1 MRRNPILIRPMSEL
15 IPERLVGIRKY
26 LAALLLGLIGF
37 FVAAPAWAVEPIPV
51 PIDAD
56 ALDLTSMVEIHANSG
71 PRLQVSTAP
80 GADGIVRR
88 IEVASRDGENKSWAV
103 FALANTS
110 DEQIDRLLVAP
121 YFQLVGSKLFWPD
134 LGSSR
139 ITAITPSQGIAPTR
153 QKSLEADVF
162 LVTLDP
168 GSVVTFVAELTSPNL
183 PQFRLWE
190 PDTYTE
196 KVNAYTLY
204 RGIVLGISGLLAL
217 FLTILFV
224 VKGTVMFPA
233 TAALAWAV
241 LAYLCIDFGFW
252 NLVFNLQEGGDQL
265 YRSYAEVMLAASLI
279 IFLYAYLNLNR
290 WNIHYS
296 HLALTTLVLL
306 LGLIGVAVWD
316 PSIAAGIARLALG
329 IIGVLGFITIMVL
342 AFQGYDRA
350 IMLIPT
356 WCLLIAWLIGAAMTI
371 TGTLANDIVQ
381 PALGG
386 GLVLIVL
393 LIGFTVMQH
402 AFAGGA
408 IAQGLISDVERR
420 ALALTGAGDII
431 WDWDVDRD
439 RIFTGHEVE
448 DLLNLRH
455 GTLEGPA
462 RDWLEVLHPQ
472 DRDRFRATLDAV
484 IDQRRGKMVQ
494 TFRLRS
500 EDGHFRWFRLRARP
514 IIGSDGEVIRCVG
527 TLLDVTEERTAE
539 ERLLHDA
546 VHDNLTGLP
555 NRELFMDRLQAALAN
570 ARADGNSKP
579 TVMILN
585 LDRFKQV
592 NDSIGLSAGDSILL
606 TVARRLVRM
615 IGDQDTLSRIN
626 GDQYGLLVL
635 SEPEPDRIVALAD
648 SLRKAVRSPITF
660 GDREIF
666 LTCSVGISLYED
678 EKQTSEDLIT
688 NTEIALNHAK
698 RLGGDRQEV
707 FRPILRP
714 LGKNI
719 IDMETD
725 LREAIRKETL
735 GVFYQPII
743 RLEDRTIAGF
753 EVLARWNHPK
763 RGKIAPAE
771 FIPVAEQSG
780 LINELGMYMLEKG
793 AHQLAFW
800 QRENA
805 MPRPLF
811 ASVNL
816 SSRQLLKHD
825 LINDVK
831 AVLSRSSLAPG
842 TLKLELTESLVMS
855 NPEYSA
861 KVLERLRALGAGLS
875 LDDFGTGHSSLSY
888 LQRFP
893 FDTIKIDQ
901 SFVKANGKSARPVLL
916 RTIVAMGHDLGMSV
930 VAEGAESEADA
941 LELYQL
947 GCEFAQGF
955 HFGQAVSADEASK
968 LLRRQPAAEAHTA

>member
-1 MRRNPILIRPMSEL
+1 MIPDPIRSVFKN
-15 IPERLVGIRKY
+15 LVIA
-26 LAALLLGLIGF
+26 LALFATLLGSL
-37 FVAAPAWAVEPIPV
+37 PARALEPIPV
-51 PIDAD
+51 PIDVE
-56 ALDLTSMVEIHANSG
+56 ALDITNSVDLHREAG
-71 PRLQVSTAP
+71 TRLQVSTAP

-88 IEVASRDGENKSWAV
+88 IEVPSREGTNTNWAV

-110 DEQIDRLLVAP
+110 DEQIDRLIVAP
-121 YFQLVGSKLFWPD
+121 NYKLVGSDLFWPD

-139 ITAITPSQGIAPTR
+139 ILAITPSQGIAPER

-168 GSVVTFVAELTSPNL
+168 GSIVTFVAEMTTPNL
-183 PQFRLWE
+183 PEIRVWE
-190 PDTYTE
+190 PDVYEET
-196 KVNAYTLY
+196 VNAYTLY
-204 RGIVLGISGLLAL
+204 RGIILGISGLLAL

-233 TAALAWAV
+233 TAALAWSV

-252 NLVFNLQEGGDQL
+252 GMVFNLEGGGSQL
-265 YRSYAEVMLAASLI
+265 ARACAEVMLAASLI

-296 HLALTTLVLL
+296 HLALTTLILI
-306 LGLIGVAVWD
+306 LGLLGVAVWD
-316 PSIAAGIARLALG
+316 PSIAAGIARLALAVIG
-329 IIGVLGFITIMVL
+329 ILGFVTIAVL
-342 AFQGYDRA
+342 AFQRYDRA
-350 IMLIPT
+350 ILLIPT
-356 WCLLIAWLIGAAMTI
+356 WCLLMAWLVGAAMTV
-371 TGTLANDIVQ
+371 TGYLSNDIVQ

-408 IAQGLISDVERR
+408 IAQGLISDVERK

-431 WDWDVDRD
+431 WDWDIDRD
-439 RIFTGHEVE
+439 RIYTGNEVE
-448 DLLNLRH
+448 DLLNLKR

-462 RDWLEVLHPQ
+462 RDWLDILHPQ

-484 IDQRRGKMVQ
+484 IDQRRGKVTQ

-555 NRELFMDRLQAALAN
+555 NRELFVDRLRTSVIRS
-570 ARADGNSKP
+570 RAEETTKP
-579 TVMILN
+579 TLLVLN

-606 TVARRLVRM
+606 TVARRLGRL
-615 IGDQDTLSRIN
+615 IGQQDTLGRLS
-626 GDQYGLLVL
+626 GDQYGLVLL
-635 SEPEPDRIVALAD
+635 SEQEPDRIVALAD
-648 SLRKAVRSPITF
+648 SLRKAVRAPITF

-666 LTCSVGISLYED
+666 LTCSVGIAFFEGGKQAVED
-678 EKQTSEDLIT
+678 MVT
-688 NTEIALNHAK
+688 NAEIALNHAK

-714 LGKNI
+714 LDKNI
-719 IDMETD
+719 IDLEAD
-725 LREAIRKETL
+725 LREAIKKETL
-735 GVFYQPII
+735 GVYFQPII
-743 RLEDRTIAGF
+743 RLEDQSVAGF
-753 EVLARWNHPK
+753 EVLARWNHAK
-763 RGKIAPAE
+763 RGKISPSE

-780 LINELGMYMLEKG
+780 LINELGIYMLDKG
-793 AHQLAFW
+793 AQQLAFW
-800 QRENA
+800 QREFP
-805 MPRPLF
+805 MPQPLF

-816 SSRQLLKHD
+816 SSRQLLKQD

-831 AVLSRSSLAPG
+831 AVLSRTSLTPG

-861 KVLERLRALGAGLS
+861 KVLERLRGLGAGLS

-901 SFVKANGKSARPVLL
+901 SFVKPNGSSARPVLL

-930 VAEGAESEADA
+930 VAEGAESENDA

-947 GCEFAQGF
+947 GCEYAQGF
-955 HFGQAVSADEASK
+955 YFGEAVT
-968 LLRRQPAAEAHTA
+968 AAEATKILRKMPAQAETA

>member
-1 MRRNPILIRPMSEL
+1 MRHNPVLLRPMSIV
-15 IPERLVGIRKY
+15 IPDPKTSVIRNLVIALTLFATL
-26 LAALLLGLIGF
+26 LATLPARAL
-37 FVAAPAWAVEPIPV
+37 EPIPV
-51 PIDAD
+51 PIDVE
-56 ALDLTSMVEIHANSG
+56 ALDITNSVDLHREAG
-71 PRLQVSTAP
+71 TRLQVSTAP

-88 IEVASRDGENKSWAV
+88 IEVPSRDGTNTNWAV

-110 DEQIDRLLVAP
+110 DEQIDRLIVAP
-121 YFQLVGSKLFWPD
+121 NYKLVGSDLFWPD

-139 ITAITPSQGIAPTR
+139 ILAITPSQGIAPER

-168 GSVVTFVAELTSPNL
+168 GSIVTFVAEMTTPNL
-183 PQFRLWE
+183 PEIRIWE
-190 PDTYTE
+190 PDVYEET
-196 KVNAYTLY
+196 VNAYTLY
-204 RGIVLGISGLLAL
+204 RGIILGISGLLAL

-233 TAALAWAV
+233 TAALAWSV

-252 NLVFNLQEGGDQL
+252 GMVFNLEGGGSQL
-265 YRSYAEVMLAASLI
+265 ARACAEVMLAASLI

-296 HLALTTLVLL
+296 HLALTTLILI
-306 LGLIGVAVWD
+306 LGLLGVAVWD
-316 PSIAAGIARLALG
+316 PSIAAGIARLALA
-329 IIGVLGFITIMVL
+329 IIGLLGFVTIAVL
-342 AFQGYDRA
+342 AFQHYDRA
-350 IMLIPT
+350 ILLIPT
-356 WCLLIAWLIGAAMTI
+356 WCLLMAWLVGAAMTV
-371 TGTLANDIVQ
+371 TGYLSNDIVQ

-408 IAQGLISDVERR
+408 IAQGLISDVERK

-431 WDWDVDRD
+431 WDWDIDRD
-439 RIFTGHEVE
+439 RIYTGNEVE
-448 DLLNLRH
+448 DLLNLRR

-462 RDWLEVLHPQ
+462 RDWLDILHPQ

-484 IDQRRGKMVQ
+484 IDQRRGKVTQ

-555 NRELFMDRLQAALAN
+555 NRELFVDRLRTSVIRS
-570 ARADGNSKP
+570 RAEETSKP
-579 TVMILN
+579 TLLVLN

-606 TVARRLVRM
+606 TVARRLGRL
-615 IGDQDTLSRIN
+615 IGQQDTLGRLS
-626 GDQYGLLVL
+626 GDQYGLVLL
-635 SEPEPDRIVALAD
+635 SEQEPDRIVALAD
-648 SLRKAVRSPITF
+648 SLRKAVRAPITF

-666 LTCSVGISLYED
+666 LTCSVGIAFFEGGKQAVED
-678 EKQTSEDLIT
+678 MVT
-688 NTEIALNHAK
+688 NAEIALNHAK

-714 LGKNI
+714 LDKNI
-719 IDMETD
+719 VDLEAD
-725 LREAIRKETL
+725 LREAIKKETL
-735 GVFYQPII
+735 GVYFQPII
-743 RLEDRTIAGF
+743 RLEDQAVAGF
-753 EVLARWNHPK
+753 EVLARWNHAK
-763 RGKIAPAE
+763 RGKISPSE

-780 LINELGMYMLEKG
+780 LINELGIYMLDKG
-793 AHQLAFW
+793 AQQLAFW
-800 QRENA
+800 QREFP
-805 MPRPLF
+805 MQQPLF

-816 SSRQLLKHD
+816 SSRQLLKQD

-831 AVLSRSSLAPG
+831 AVLSRTSLAPG

-861 KVLERLRALGAGLS
+861 KVLERLRGLGAGLS

-893 FDTIKIDQ
+893 FGTIKIDQ
-901 SFVKANGKSARPVLL
+901 SFVKPNGSSARPVLL

-930 VAEGAESEADA
+930 VAEGAESENDA

-947 GCEFAQGF
+947 GCEYAQGF
-955 HFGQAVSADEASK
+955 YFGEAVT
-968 LLRRQPAAEAHTA
+968 AAEATKILRKMPAEAETA

>member
-1 MRRNPILIRPMSEL
+1 MSKL
-15 IPERLVGIRKY
+15 IPEPPGSVLKKLAIALSVLVTL
-26 LAALLLGLIGF
+26 LAAL
-37 FVAAPAWAVEPIPV
+37 PAQALEPIPV
-51 PIDAD
+51 PIDIE
-56 ALDLTSMVEIHANSG
+56 ALDITNSIDLHREAG
-71 PRLQVSTAP
+71 IRLQVSTAP

-88 IEVASRDGENKSWAV
+88 IEVPSRDGSNTNWAV

-110 DEQIDRLLVAP
+110 DEQIDRLIVAP
-121 YFQLVGSKLFWPD
+121 NYKLVGSDLFWPD

-139 ITAITPSQGIAPTR
+139 IAAITPSQGIAPER

-168 GSVVTFVAELTSPNL
+168 GSIVTFVAELTTPNL
-183 PQFRLWE
+183 PEIRIWE
-190 PDTYTE
+190 PDVYEET
-196 KVNAYTLY
+196 VNAYTLY
-204 RGIVLGISGLLAL
+204 RGIILGISGLLAL

-233 TAALAWAV
+233 TAALAWSV

-252 NLVFNLQEGGDQL
+252 GMVFNLEGGGSQL
-265 YRSYAEVMLAASLI
+265 ARACAEVMLAASLI
-279 IFLYAYLNLNR
+279 VFLYAYLNLNR

-296 HLALTTLVLL
+296 HLALTTLILI
-306 LGLIGVAVWD
+306 LGLLGVAVWD
-316 PSIAAGIARLALG
+316 PSIAAGIARLALAV
-329 IIGVLGFITIMVL
+329 IGLLGFVTIAVL
-342 AFQGYDRA
+342 AFQHYDRA
-350 IMLIPT
+350 ILLIPT
-356 WCLLIAWLIGAAMTI
+356 WCLLIAWLIGAGMTI
-371 TGTLANDIVQ
+371 TGYLGNDIVQ

-408 IAQGLISDVERR
+408 IAQGLISDIERK

-431 WDWDVDRD
+431 WDWDIDRD
-439 RIFTGHEVE
+439 RIFTGNEVE
-448 DLLNLRH
+448 DLLNLKR
-455 GTLEGPA
+455 GSLEGPA
-462 RDWLEVLHPQ
+462 RDWLDVLHPQ

-484 IDQRRGKMVQ
+484 IDQRRGKVTQ

-555 NRELFMDRLQAALAN
+555 NRELFVDRLRTSVV
-570 ARADGNSKP
+570 RAKAEETSKP
-579 TVMILN
+579 TILVLN

-606 TVARRLVRM
+606 TVARRLGRL
-615 IGDQDTLSRIN
+615 IGQQDTLGRLS
-626 GDQYGLLVL
+626 GDQYGLVLL
-635 SEPEPDRIVALAD
+635 SEQEPDRIVALAD
-648 SLRKAVRSPITF
+648 ALRKAVRSPITF

-666 LTCSVGISLYED
+666 LTCSVGIAFFEGGQQGVED
-678 EKQTSEDLIT
+678 MLT
-688 NTEIALNHAK
+688 NAEIALNHAK

-719 IDMETD
+719 VDIEAD

-735 GVFYQPII
+735 GVFFQPII
-743 RLEDRTIAGF
+743 RLQDQAVAGF
-753 EVLARWNHPK
+753 EVLARWNHAR
-763 RGKIAPAE
+763 RGKISPSE
-771 FIPVAEQSG
+771 FIPVAEQSS
-780 LINELGMYMLEKG
+780 LINELGMYMLDK
-793 AHQLAFW
+793 AAQQLAFW
-800 QRENA
+800 QREF
-805 MPRPLF
+805 PTPQPLF

-816 SSRQLLKHD
+816 SSRQLLKQD

-831 AVLSRSSLAPG
+831 AVLSRTSLAPG

-861 KVLERLRALGAGLS
+861 KVLERLRGLGAGLS

-901 SFVKANGKSARPVLL
+901 SFVKPNGSSARPVLL
-916 RTIVAMGHDLGMSV
+916 RTMVAMGHDLGMSV
-930 VAEGAESEADA
+930 VAEGAESENDA

-947 GCEFAQGF
+947 GCEYAQGF
-955 HFGQAVSADEASK
+955 FFGEAMSSTEATRILRKMPMQAE
-968 LLRRQPAAEAHTA
+968 TA

>member
-1 MRRNPILIRPMSEL
+1 MLRNPVLIRLMSNL
-15 IPERLVGIRKY
+15 MPENLVRIRY
-26 LAALLLGLIGF
+26 LFAALLAGLLSLMISG
-37 FVAAPAWAVEPIPV
+37 AAYAVEPVPV
-51 PIDAD
+51 PIDAE
-56 ALDLTSMVEIHANSG
+56 ALDLTNVVEIHANAG

-88 IEVASRDGENKSWAV
+88 IEVISRDGANRSWAV

-121 YFQLVGSKLFWPD
+121 YYRLVGSKIFWPD

-139 ITAITPSQGIAPTR
+139 IAAITPSQGIAPIR

-168 GSVVTFVAELTSPNL
+168 GSVVTFVAELTSPAL
-183 PQFRLWE
+183 PQFRLWD

-196 KVNAYTLY
+196 AVNAYTLY
-204 RGIVLGISGLLAL
+204 RGIVLGISGLLAV

-252 NLVFNLQEGGDQL
+252 NLLFGLEPGEDQL
-265 YRSYAEVMLAASLI
+265 YRAYAEVMLAASLI

-296 HLALTTLVLL
+296 HLALTTLTLL
-306 LGLIGVAVWD
+306 LGLLGVAVWD
-316 PSIAAGIARLALG
+316 PSIAAGIARLSLG
-329 IIGVLGFITIMVL
+329 IIGVLGLITIMVL
-342 AFQGYDRA
+342 AVQGYDRA

-356 WCLLIAWLIGAAMTI
+356 WFLLIAWLVGAGMTI
-371 TGTLANDIVQ
+371 LGSLSNDIVQ
-381 PALGG
+381 PALSG
-386 GLVLIVL
+386 GLILIVL

-439 RIFTGHEVE
+439 RIFTAHEVE

-472 DRDRFRATLDAV
+472 DQDRFRATLDAV
-484 IDQRRGKMVQ
+484 IDQRRGKIVQ

-514 IIGSDGEVIRCVG
+514 IVGSDGEVIRCVG

-555 NRELFMDRLQAALAN
+555 SRELFMDRLQASLSL
-570 ARADGNSKP
+570 ARAGGGHKP
-579 TVMILN
+579 TVLVLN

-606 TVARRLVRM
+606 TVARRLSRQ
-615 IGDQDTLSRIN
+615 IGPQDALSRLSGDQFGLIILSEIEPERIN
-626 GDQYGLLVL
+626 
-635 SEPEPDRIVALAD
+635 ALAEA
-648 SLRKAVRSPITF
+648 LRKAVRSPMVF

-666 LTCSVGISLYED
+666 LTCSIGISLLD
-678 EKQTSEDLIT
+678 DDKTTAGDLLT
-688 NTEIALNHAK
+688 NAEIALNHAK
-698 RLGGDRQEV
+698 RLGGDRQEAY
-707 FRPILRP
+707 RPILRP

-719 IDMETD
+719 VDMEND
-725 LREAIRKETL
+725 LRDAIRRETL
-735 GVFYQPII
+735 GVFFQPII
-743 RLEDRTIAGF
+743 RLEDRSIAGF

-763 RGKIAPAE
+763 RGNISPVE
-771 FIPVAEQSG
+771 FIPLAEQSG

-800 QRENA
+800 QREVA
-805 MPRPLF
+805 MQRPLF

-831 AVLSRSSLAPG
+831 AVLSRSPLAPG
-842 TLKLELTESLVMS
+842 TLKLELTESLVMA

-901 SFVKANGKSARPVLL
+901 SFVKPNGQSARPVLL
-916 RTIVAMGHDLGMSV
+916 RSIVAMGHDLGMSV
-930 VAEGAESEADA
+930 VAEGAETETDA

-947 GCEFAQGF
+947 GCEYAQGF
-955 HFGQAVSADEASK
+955 HFGQAMSGDEATK
-968 LLRRQPAAEAHTA
+968 LLRRQQATHSETA

>member
-1 MRRNPILIRPMSEL
+1 MRHNPVLLRPMSIV
-15 IPERLVGIRKY
+15 IPDPKTSVIRNLVIALTLFATL
-26 LAALLLGLIGF
+26 LATLPARAL
-37 FVAAPAWAVEPIPV
+37 EPIPV
-51 PIDAD
+51 PIDVE
-56 ALDLTSMVEIHANSG
+56 ALDITNSVDLHREAG
-71 PRLQVSTAP
+71 TRLQVSTAP

-88 IEVASRDGENKSWAV
+88 IEVPSRDGTNTNWAV

-110 DEQIDRLLVAP
+110 DEQIDRLIVAP
-121 YFQLVGSKLFWPD
+121 NYKLVGSDLFWPD

-139 ITAITPSQGIAPTR
+139 ILAITPSQGIAPER

-168 GSVVTFVAELTSPNL
+168 GSIVTFVAEMTTPNL
-183 PQFRLWE
+183 PEIRIWE
-190 PDTYTE
+190 PDVYEET
-196 KVNAYTLY
+196 VNAYTLY
-204 RGIVLGISGLLAL
+204 RGIILGISGLLAL

-233 TAALAWAV
+233 TAALAWSV

-252 NLVFNLQEGGDQL
+252 GMVFNLEGGGSQL
-265 YRSYAEVMLAASLI
+265 ARACAEVMLAASLI

-296 HLALTTLVLL
+296 HLALTTLILI
-306 LGLIGVAVWD
+306 LGLLGVAVWD
-316 PSIAAGIARLALG
+316 PSIAAGIARLALA
-329 IIGVLGFITIMVL
+329 IIGLLGFVTIAVL
-342 AFQGYDRA
+342 AFQHYDRA
-350 IMLIPT
+350 ILLIPT
-356 WCLLIAWLIGAAMTI
+356 WCLLMAWLVGAAMTV
-371 TGTLANDIVQ
+371 TGYLSNDIVQ

-408 IAQGLISDVERR
+408 IAQGLISDVERK

-431 WDWDVDRD
+431 WDWDIDRD
-439 RIFTGHEVE
+439 RIYTGNEVE
-448 DLLNLRH
+448 DLLNLKR

-462 RDWLEVLHPQ
+462 RDWLDILHPQ

-484 IDQRRGKMVQ
+484 IDQRRGKVTQ

-555 NRELFMDRLQAALAN
+555 NRELFVDRLRTSVIRS
-570 ARADGNSKP
+570 RAEETSKP
-579 TVMILN
+579 TLLVLN

-606 TVARRLVRM
+606 TVARRLGRL
-615 IGDQDTLSRIN
+615 IGQQDTLGRLS
-626 GDQYGLLVL
+626 GDQYGLVLL
-635 SEPEPDRIVALAD
+635 SEQEPDRIVALAD
-648 SLRKAVRSPITF
+648 SLRKAVRAPITF

-666 LTCSVGISLYED
+666 LTCSVGIAFFEGGKQAVED
-678 EKQTSEDLIT
+678 MVT
-688 NTEIALNHAK
+688 NAEIALNHAK

-714 LGKNI
+714 LDKNI
-719 IDMETD
+719 VDLEAD
-725 LREAIRKETL
+725 LREAIKKETL
-735 GVFYQPII
+735 GVYFQPII
-743 RLEDRTIAGF
+743 RLEDQAVAGF
-753 EVLARWNHPK
+753 EVLARWNHAK
-763 RGKIAPAE
+763 RGKISPSE

-780 LINELGMYMLEKG
+780 LINELGIYMLDKG
-793 AHQLAFW
+793 AQQLAFW
-800 QRENA
+800 QREFP
-805 MPRPLF
+805 MQQPLF

-816 SSRQLLKHD
+816 SSRQLLKQD

-831 AVLSRSSLAPG
+831 AVLSRTSLAPG

-861 KVLERLRALGAGLS
+861 KVLERLRGLGAGLS

-901 SFVKANGKSARPVLL
+901 SFVKPNGSSARPVLL

-930 VAEGAESEADA
+930 VAEGAESENDA

-947 GCEFAQGF
+947 GCEYAQGF
-955 HFGQAVSADEASK
+955 YFGEAVT
-968 LLRRQPAAEAHTA
+968 AAEATKILRKMPAEAETA

>member
-1 MRRNPILIRPMSEL
+1 MSIVIPDPKTSVIRN
-15 IPERLVGIRKY
+15 LVIALTLFATL
-26 LAALLLGLIGF
+26 LATLPARAL
-37 FVAAPAWAVEPIPV
+37 EPIPV
-51 PIDAD
+51 PIDVE
-56 ALDLTSMVEIHANSG
+56 ALDITNSVDLHREAG
-71 PRLQVSTAP
+71 TRLQVSTAP

-88 IEVASRDGENKSWAV
+88 IEVPSRDGTNTNWAV

-110 DEQIDRLLVAP
+110 DEQIDRLIVAP
-121 YFQLVGSKLFWPD
+121 NYKLVGSDLFWPD

-139 ITAITPSQGIAPTR
+139 ILAITPSQGIAPER

-168 GSVVTFVAELTSPNL
+168 GSIVTFVAEMTTPNL
-183 PQFRLWE
+183 PEIRIWE
-190 PDTYTE
+190 PDVYEET
-196 KVNAYTLY
+196 VNAYTLY
-204 RGIVLGISGLLAL
+204 RGIILGISGLLAL

-233 TAALAWAV
+233 TAALAWSV

-252 NLVFNLQEGGDQL
+252 GMVFNLEGGGSQL
-265 YRSYAEVMLAASLI
+265 ARACAEVMLAASLI

-296 HLALTTLVLL
+296 HLALTTLILI
-306 LGLIGVAVWD
+306 LGLLGVAVWD
-316 PSIAAGIARLALG
+316 PSIAAGIARLALA
-329 IIGVLGFITIMVL
+329 IIGLLGFVTIAVL
-342 AFQGYDRA
+342 AFQHYDRA
-350 IMLIPT
+350 ILLIPT
-356 WCLLIAWLIGAAMTI
+356 WCLLMAWLVGAAMTI
-371 TGTLANDIVQ
+371 TGYLSNDIVQ

-408 IAQGLISDVERR
+408 IAQGLISDVERK

-431 WDWDVDRD
+431 WDWDIDRD
-439 RIFTGHEVE
+439 RIYTGNEVE
-448 DLLNLRH
+448 DLLNLRR

-462 RDWLEVLHPQ
+462 RDWLDILHPQ

-484 IDQRRGKMVQ
+484 IDQRRGKVTQ

-555 NRELFMDRLQAALAN
+555 NRELFVDRLRTSVIRS
-570 ARADGNSKP
+570 RAEETSKP
-579 TVMILN
+579 TLLVLN

-606 TVARRLVRM
+606 TVARRLGRL
-615 IGDQDTLSRIN
+615 IGQQDTLGRLS
-626 GDQYGLLVL
+626 GDQYGLVLL
-635 SEPEPDRIVALAD
+635 SEQEPDRIVALAD
-648 SLRKAVRSPITF
+648 SLRKAVRAPITF

-666 LTCSVGISLYED
+666 LTCSVGIAFFEGGKQAVED
-678 EKQTSEDLIT
+678 MVT
-688 NTEIALNHAK
+688 NAEIALNHAK

-714 LGKNI
+714 LDKNI
-719 IDMETD
+719 VDLEAD
-725 LREAIRKETL
+725 LREAIKKETL
-735 GVFYQPII
+735 GVYFQPII
-743 RLEDRTIAGF
+743 RLEDQAVAGF
-753 EVLARWNHPK
+753 EVLARWNHAK
-763 RGKIAPAE
+763 RGKISPSE

-780 LINELGMYMLEKG
+780 LINELGIYMLDKG
-793 AHQLAFW
+793 AQQLAFW
-800 QRENA
+800 QREFP
-805 MPRPLF
+805 MQQPLF

-816 SSRQLLKHD
+816 SSRQLLKQD

-831 AVLSRSSLAPG
+831 AVLSRTSLAPG

-861 KVLERLRALGAGLS
+861 KVLERLRGLGAGLS

-901 SFVKANGKSARPVLL
+901 SFVKPNGSSARPVLL

-930 VAEGAESEADA
+930 VAEGAESENDA

-947 GCEFAQGF
+947 GCEYAQGF
-955 HFGQAVSADEASK
+955 YFGEAVT
-968 LLRRQPAAEAHTA
+968 AAEATKILRKMPAEAETA

>member
-1 MRRNPILIRPMSEL
+1 MRHNPVLVRPMSIV
-15 IPERLVGIRKY
+15 IPDPKTSVIRNLVIALTLFATL
-26 LAALLLGLIGF
+26 LATLPARAL
-37 FVAAPAWAVEPIPV
+37 EPIPV
-51 PIDAD
+51 PIDIE
-56 ALDLTSMVEIHANSG
+56 ALDITNSVDLHREAG
-71 PRLQVSTAP
+71 TRLQVSTAP

-88 IEVASRDGENKSWAV
+88 IEVPSRDGTNTNWAV

-110 DEQIDRLLVAP
+110 DEQIDRLIVAP
-121 YFQLVGSKLFWPD
+121 NYKLVGSDLFWPD

-139 ITAITPSQGIAPTR
+139 ILAITPSQGIAPER

-168 GSVVTFVAELTSPNL
+168 GSIVTFVAEMTTPNL
-183 PQFRLWE
+183 PEIRIWE
-190 PDTYTE
+190 PDVYEET
-196 KVNAYTLY
+196 VNAYTLY
-204 RGIVLGISGLLAL
+204 RGIILGISGLLAL

-233 TAALAWAV
+233 TAALAWSV

-252 NLVFNLQEGGDQL
+252 GMVFNLEGGGSQL
-265 YRSYAEVMLAASLI
+265 ARACAEVMLAASLI

-296 HLALTTLVLL
+296 HLALTTLILI
-306 LGLIGVAVWD
+306 LGLLGVAVWD
-316 PSIAAGIARLALG
+316 PSIAAGIARLALA
-329 IIGVLGFITIMVL
+329 IIGLLGFVTIAVL
-342 AFQGYDRA
+342 AFQHYDRA
-350 IMLIPT
+350 ILLIPT
-356 WCLLIAWLIGAAMTI
+356 WCLLMAWLVGAAMTV
-371 TGTLANDIVQ
+371 TGYLSNDIVQ

-408 IAQGLISDVERR
+408 IAQGLISDVERK

-431 WDWDVDRD
+431 WDWDIDRD
-439 RIFTGHEVE
+439 RIYTGNEVE
-448 DLLNLRH
+448 DLLNLKR

-462 RDWLEVLHPQ
+462 RDWLDILHPQ

-484 IDQRRGKMVQ
+484 IDQRRGKVTQ

-555 NRELFMDRLQAALAN
+555 NRELFVDRLRTSVIRS
-570 ARADGNSKP
+570 RAEETSKP
-579 TVMILN
+579 TLLVLN

-606 TVARRLVRM
+606 TVARRLGRL
-615 IGDQDTLSRIN
+615 IGQQDTLGRLS
-626 GDQYGLLVL
+626 GDQYGLVLL
-635 SEPEPDRIVALAD
+635 SEQEPDRIVALAD
-648 SLRKAVRSPITF
+648 SLRKAVRAPITF

-666 LTCSVGISLYED
+666 LTCSVGIAFFEGGKQAVED
-678 EKQTSEDLIT
+678 MVT
-688 NTEIALNHAK
+688 NAEIALNHAK

-714 LGKNI
+714 LDKNI
-719 IDMETD
+719 VDLEAD
-725 LREAIRKETL
+725 LREAIKKETL
-735 GVFYQPII
+735 GVYFQPII
-743 RLEDRTIAGF
+743 RLEDQAVAGF
-753 EVLARWNHPK
+753 EVLARWNHAK
-763 RGKIAPAE
+763 RGKISPSE

-780 LINELGMYMLEKG
+780 LINELGIYMLDKG
-793 AHQLAFW
+793 AQQLAFW
-800 QRENA
+800 QREFP
-805 MPRPLF
+805 MQQPLF

-816 SSRQLLKHD
+816 SSRQLLKQD

-831 AVLSRSSLAPG
+831 AVLSRTSLAPG

-861 KVLERLRALGAGLS
+861 KVLERLRGLGAGLS

-901 SFVKANGKSARPVLL
+901 SFVKPNGSSARPVLL

-930 VAEGAESEADA
+930 VAEGAESENDA

-947 GCEFAQGF
+947 GCEYAQGF
-955 HFGQAVSADEASK
+955 YFGEAVT
-968 LLRRQPAAEAHTA
+968 AAEATKILRKMPAEAETA

>member
-1 MRRNPILIRPMSEL
+1 MSEW
-15 IPERLVGIRKY
+15 IPERLVGIRKF

-37 FVAAPAWAVEPIPV
+37 FVTAPAWAVEPIPV

-56 ALDLTSMVEIHANSG
+56 ALDLTNMVEIHTNSG

-316 PSIAAGIARLALG
+316 PSVAAGVARLSLG

-439 RIFTGHEVE
+439 RIFTAHEVE

-484 IDQRRGKMVQ
+484 IDQRRGKIVQ

-579 TVMILN
+579 AVMILN

-615 IGDQDTLSRIN
+615 IGEQDTLSRIS

-648 SLRKAVRSPITF
+648 GLRKAVRSPITF

-901 SFVKANGKSARPVLL
+901 SFVKSNGKSARPVLL

-947 GCEFAQGF
+947 GCEYAQGF

>member
-1 MRRNPILIRPMSEL
+1 MRHNPVLLRPMSIV
-15 IPERLVGIRKY
+15 IPDPKTSVIRNLVIALTLFATL
-26 LAALLLGLIGF
+26 LATPPARAL
-37 FVAAPAWAVEPIPV
+37 EPIPV
-51 PIDAD
+51 PIDVE
-56 ALDLTSMVEIHANSG
+56 ALDITNSVDLHREAG
-71 PRLQVSTAP
+71 TRLQVSTAP

-88 IEVASRDGENKSWAV
+88 IEVPSRDGTNTNWAV

-110 DEQIDRLLVAP
+110 DEQIDRLIVAP
-121 YFQLVGSKLFWPD
+121 NYKLVGSDLFWPD

-139 ITAITPSQGIAPTR
+139 ILAITPSQGIAPER

-168 GSVVTFVAELTSPNL
+168 GSIVTFVAEMTTPNL
-183 PQFRLWE
+183 PEIRIWE
-190 PDTYTE
+190 PDVYEET
-196 KVNAYTLY
+196 VNAYTLY
-204 RGIVLGISGLLAL
+204 RGIILGISGLLAL

-233 TAALAWAV
+233 TAALAWSV

-252 NLVFNLQEGGDQL
+252 GMVFNLEGGGSQL
-265 YRSYAEVMLAASLI
+265 ARACAEVMLAASLI

-296 HLALTTLVLL
+296 HLALTTLILI
-306 LGLIGVAVWD
+306 LGLLGVAVWD
-316 PSIAAGIARLALG
+316 PSIAAGIARLALA
-329 IIGVLGFITIMVL
+329 IIGLLGFVTIAVL
-342 AFQGYDRA
+342 AFQHYDRA
-350 IMLIPT
+350 ILLIPT
-356 WCLLIAWLIGAAMTI
+356 WCLLMAWLVGAAMTV
-371 TGTLANDIVQ
+371 TGYLSNDIVQ

-408 IAQGLISDVERR
+408 IAQGLISDVERK

-431 WDWDVDRD
+431 WDWDIDRD
-439 RIFTGHEVE
+439 RIYTGNEVE
-448 DLLNLRH
+448 DLLNLKR

-462 RDWLEVLHPQ
+462 RDWLDILHPQ

-484 IDQRRGKMVQ
+484 IDQRRGKVTQ

-555 NRELFMDRLQAALAN
+555 NRELFVDRLRTSVIRS
-570 ARADGNSKP
+570 RAEETSKP
-579 TVMILN
+579 TLLVLN

-606 TVARRLVRM
+606 TVARRLGRL
-615 IGDQDTLSRIN
+615 IGQQDTLGRLS
-626 GDQYGLLVL
+626 GDQYGLVLL
-635 SEPEPDRIVALAD
+635 SEQEPDRIVALAD
-648 SLRKAVRSPITF
+648 SLRKAVRAPITF

-666 LTCSVGISLYED
+666 LTCSVGIAFFEGGKQAVED
-678 EKQTSEDLIT
+678 MVT
-688 NTEIALNHAK
+688 NAEIALNHAK

-714 LGKNI
+714 LDKNI
-719 IDMETD
+719 VDLEAD
-725 LREAIRKETL
+725 LREAIKKETL
-735 GVFYQPII
+735 GVYFQPII
-743 RLEDRTIAGF
+743 RLEDQAVAGF
-753 EVLARWNHPK
+753 EVLARWNHAK
-763 RGKIAPAE
+763 RGKISPSE

-780 LINELGMYMLEKG
+780 LINELGIYMLDKG
-793 AHQLAFW
+793 AQQLAFW
-800 QRENA
+800 QREFP
-805 MPRPLF
+805 MQQPLF

-816 SSRQLLKHD
+816 SSRQLLKQD

-831 AVLSRSSLAPG
+831 AVLSRTSLAPG

-861 KVLERLRALGAGLS
+861 KVLERLRGLGAGLS

-901 SFVKANGKSARPVLL
+901 SFVKPNGSSARPVLL

-930 VAEGAESEADA
+930 VAEGAESENDA

-947 GCEFAQGF
+947 GCEYAQGF
-955 HFGQAVSADEASK
+955 YFGEAVT
-968 LLRRQPAAEAHTA
+968 AAEATKILRKMPAEAETA

>member
-1 MRRNPILIRPMSEL
+1 MIPDPIRSVLRN
-15 IPERLVGIRKY
+15 LVIV
-26 LAALLLGLIGF
+26 LALFATLLGSL
-37 FVAAPAWAVEPIPV
+37 PAQALEPIPV
-51 PIDAD
+51 PIDVE
-56 ALDLTSMVEIHANSG
+56 ALDITNSVDLHREAG
-71 PRLQVSTAP
+71 TRLQVSTAP

-88 IEVASRDGENKSWAV
+88 IEVPSREGTNTNWAV

-110 DEQIDRLLVAP
+110 DEQIDRLIVAP
-121 YFQLVGSKLFWPD
+121 NYKLVGSDLFWPD

-139 ITAITPSQGIAPTR
+139 ILAITPSQGIAPER

-168 GSVVTFVAELTSPNL
+168 GSIVTFVAEMTTPNL
-183 PQFRLWE
+183 PEIRIWE
-190 PDTYTE
+190 PDVYEET
-196 KVNAYTLY
+196 VNAYTLY
-204 RGIVLGISGLLAL
+204 RGIILGISGLLAL

-233 TAALAWAV
+233 TAALAWSV

-252 NLVFNLQEGGDQL
+252 GMVFSLEGGGSQL
-265 YRSYAEVMLAASLI
+265 ARACAEVMLAASLI

-296 HLALTTLVLL
+296 HLALTTLILI
-306 LGLIGVAVWD
+306 LGLLGVAVWD

-329 IIGVLGFITIMVL
+329 LIGILGFVTVAVL
-342 AFQGYDRA
+342 AFQHYDRA
-350 IMLIPT
+350 ILLIPT
-356 WCLLIAWLIGAAMTI
+356 WCLLMAWLIGAAMTV
-371 TGTLANDIVQ
+371 TGYLSNDIVQ

-408 IAQGLISDVERR
+408 IAQGLISDVERK

-431 WDWDVDRD
+431 WDWDIDRD
-439 RIFTGHEVE
+439 RIYTGNEVE
-448 DLLNLRH
+448 DLLNLKR

-462 RDWLEVLHPQ
+462 RDWLDILHPQ

-484 IDQRRGKMVQ
+484 IDQRRGKVTQ

-555 NRELFMDRLQAALAN
+555 NRELFVDRLRTTVIRS
-570 ARADGNSKP
+570 RAEETTKP
-579 TVMILN
+579 TLLVLN

-606 TVARRLVRM
+606 TVARRLGRL
-615 IGDQDTLSRIN
+615 IGQQDTLGRLS
-626 GDQYGLLVL
+626 GDQYGLVLL
-635 SEPEPDRIVALAD
+635 SEQEPDRIVALAD
-648 SLRKAVRSPITF
+648 SLRKAVRAPITF

-666 LTCSVGISLYED
+666 LTCSVGIAFFEGGKQAVED
-678 EKQTSEDLIT
+678 MVT
-688 NTEIALNHAK
+688 NAEIALNHAK

-714 LGKNI
+714 LDKNI
-719 IDMETD
+719 VDLEAD
-725 LREAIRKETL
+725 LREAIKKETL
-735 GVFYQPII
+735 GVYFQPII
-743 RLEDRTIAGF
+743 RLEDQSVAGF
-753 EVLARWNHPK
+753 EVLARWNHAK
-763 RGKIAPAE
+763 RGKISPSE

-780 LINELGMYMLEKG
+780 LINELGIYMLDKG
-793 AHQLAFW
+793 AQQLAFW
-800 QRENA
+800 QREF
-805 MPRPLF
+805 PLPQPLF

-816 SSRQLLKHD
+816 SSRQLLKQD

-831 AVLSRSSLAPG
+831 AVLSRTSLTPG

-861 KVLERLRALGAGLS
+861 KVLERLRGLGAGLS

-901 SFVKANGKSARPVLL
+901 SFVKPNGSSARPVLL

-930 VAEGAESEADA
+930 VAEGAESENDA

-947 GCEFAQGF
+947 GCEYAQGF
-955 HFGQAVSADEASK
+955 YFGEAVT
-968 LLRRQPAAEAHTA
+968 AAEATKILRKMPAQAETA

>member
-1 MRRNPILIRPMSEL
+1 MRHNPVLLRPMSIV
-15 IPERLVGIRKY
+15 IPDPKTSVIRNLVIALTLFATL
-26 LAALLLGLIGF
+26 LATLPARAL
-37 FVAAPAWAVEPIPV
+37 EPIPV
-51 PIDAD
+51 PIDVE
-56 ALDLTSMVEIHANSG
+56 ALDITNSVDLHREAG
-71 PRLQVSTAP
+71 TRLQVSTAP

-88 IEVASRDGENKSWAV
+88 IEVPSRDGTNTNWAV

-110 DEQIDRLLVAP
+110 DEQIDRLIVAP
-121 YFQLVGSKLFWPD
+121 NYKLVGSDLFWPD

-139 ITAITPSQGIAPTR
+139 ILAITPSQGIAPER

-168 GSVVTFVAELTSPNL
+168 GSIVTFVAEMTTPNL
-183 PQFRLWE
+183 PEIRIWE
-190 PDTYTE
+190 PDVYEET
-196 KVNAYTLY
+196 VNAYTLY
-204 RGIVLGISGLLAL
+204 RGIILGISGLLAL

-233 TAALAWAV
+233 TAALAWSV

-252 NLVFNLQEGGDQL
+252 GMVFNLEGGGSQL
-265 YRSYAEVMLAASLI
+265 ARACAEVMLAASLI

-296 HLALTTLVLL
+296 HLALTTLILI
-306 LGLIGVAVWD
+306 LGLLGVAVWD
-316 PSIAAGIARLALG
+316 PSIAAGIARLALA
-329 IIGVLGFITIMVL
+329 IIGLLGFVTIAVL
-342 AFQGYDRA
+342 AFQHYDRA
-350 IMLIPT
+350 ILLIPT
-356 WCLLIAWLIGAAMTI
+356 WCLLMAWLVGAAMTV
-371 TGTLANDIVQ
+371 TGYLSNDIVQ

-408 IAQGLISDVERR
+408 IAQGLISDVERK

-431 WDWDVDRD
+431 WDWDIDRD
-439 RIFTGHEVE
+439 RIYTGNEVE
-448 DLLNLRH
+448 DLLNLKR

-462 RDWLEVLHPQ
+462 RDWLDILHPQ
-472 DRDRFRATLDAV
+472 DRDRFRAKLDAV
-484 IDQRRGKMVQ
+484 IDQRRGKVTQ

-555 NRELFMDRLQAALAN
+555 NRELFVDRLRTSVIRS
-570 ARADGNSKP
+570 RAEETSKP
-579 TVMILN
+579 TLLVLN

-606 TVARRLVRM
+606 TVARRLGRL
-615 IGDQDTLSRIN
+615 IGQQDTLGRLS
-626 GDQYGLLVL
+626 GDQYGLVLL
-635 SEPEPDRIVALAD
+635 SEQEPDRIVALAD
-648 SLRKAVRSPITF
+648 SLRKAVRAPITF

-666 LTCSVGISLYED
+666 LTCSVGIAFFEGGKQAVED
-678 EKQTSEDLIT
+678 MVT
-688 NTEIALNHAK
+688 NAEIALNHAK

-714 LGKNI
+714 LDKNI
-719 IDMETD
+719 VDLEAD
-725 LREAIRKETL
+725 LREAIKKETL
-735 GVFYQPII
+735 GVYFQPII
-743 RLEDRTIAGF
+743 RLEDQAVAGF
-753 EVLARWNHPK
+753 EVLARWNHAK
-763 RGKIAPAE
+763 RGKISPSE

-780 LINELGMYMLEKG
+780 LINELGIYMLDKG
-793 AHQLAFW
+793 AQQLAFW
-800 QRENA
+800 QREFP
-805 MPRPLF
+805 MQQPLF

-816 SSRQLLKHD
+816 SSRQLLKQD

-831 AVLSRSSLAPG
+831 AVLSRTSLAPG

-861 KVLERLRALGAGLS
+861 KVLERLRGLGAGLS

-901 SFVKANGKSARPVLL
+901 SFVKPNGSSARPVLL

-930 VAEGAESEADA
+930 VAEGAESENDA

-947 GCEFAQGF
+947 GCEYAQGF
-955 HFGQAVSADEASK
+955 YFGEAVT
-968 LLRRQPAAEAHTA
+968 AAEATKILRKMPAEAETA

>member
-1 MRRNPILIRPMSEL
+1 MPFEQIVVRVMLRAFDRF
-15 IPERLVGIRKY
+15 Y
-26 LAALLLGLIGF
+26 LCCRICAAALVL
-37 FVAAPAWAVEPIPV
+37 WAVVAFAGVRPAEAVEVIPV
-51 PIDAD
+51 PIDIE
-56 ALDLTSMVEIHANSG
+56 ALDITQSIDLHVDSG
-71 PRLQVSTAP
+71 SRLQVSTAP

-88 IEVASRDGENKSWAV
+88 IEVPARDENNGDWAV
-103 FALANTS
+103 FALANSS
-110 DEQIDRLLVAP
+110 DEQIDRFIVAP
-121 YFQLVGSKLFWPD
+121 NHILVGSGLIWPD
-134 LGSSR
+134 LGQSR
-139 ITAITPSQGIAPTR
+139 IATITPSQGIAPQR

-168 GSVVTFVAELTSPNL
+168 GSVVTFVAELSTPDL
-183 PQFRLWE
+183 PQLRIWE
-190 PDTYTE
+190 PDVYEET
-196 KVNAYTLY
+196 VNAYSLY

-233 TAALAWAV
+233 TAALAWSV
-241 LAYLCIDFGFW
+241 LTYLCVDFGFW
-252 NLVFNLQEGGDQL
+252 NLLFDIEGGGSQL
-265 YRSYAEVMLAASLI
+265 ARSCAEVMLAASLI

-296 HLALTTLVLL
+296 HLALTTLILI
-306 LGLIGVAVWD
+306 LGLLGVAVWD
-316 PSIAAGIARLALG
+316 PSIAAGIARISLV
-329 IIGVLGFITIMVL
+329 IIGVLGFATIGIL
-342 AFQGYDRA
+342 AVQQYDRA
-350 IMLIPT
+350 ILLIPT
-356 WCLLIAWLIGAAMTI
+356 WCLLIAWLVGAAMTV
-371 TGTLANDIVQ
+371 TGVISNDIVQ

-431 WDWDVDRD
+431 WDWDIDRD
-439 RIFTGHEVE
+439 RTFTGKELE
-448 DLLNLRH
+448 EILNLKK
-455 GTLEGPA
+455 GTLQGAA

-484 IDQRRGKMVQ
+484 IEMRRGRIMQ

-514 IIGSDGEVIRCVG
+514 IVGTDGEVIRCVG
-527 TLLDVTEERTAE
+527 TLLDVTDERTAE

-555 NRELFMDRLQAALAN
+555 NRELFVDRLQSAVV
-570 ARADGNSKP
+570 RSRVEKTPKP
-579 TVMILN
+579 TVLILN

-592 NDSIGLSAGDSILL
+592 NDGLGLSAGDSILL
-606 TVARRLVRM
+606 TVARRLGRR
-615 IGDQDTLSRIN
+615 IGQQDTLARLS
-626 GDQYGLLVL
+626 GDQYGLVLL
-635 SEPEPDRIVALAD
+635 SENEPDQVVNVAD
-648 SLRKAVRSPITF
+648 GLRKAIRAPINF

-666 LTCSVGISLYED
+666 LTCSVGIAFFEGERDDVED
-678 EKQTSEDLIT
+678 TLT
-688 NTEIALNHAK
+688 NAEIALNHAK

-707 FRPILRP
+707 YRPILRP

-719 IDMETD
+719 VDMEQD
-725 LREAIRKETL
+725 LRDAIKRETL
-735 GVFYQPII
+735 DVFFQPII
-743 RLEDRTIAGF
+743 RLEDQSIAGF
-753 EVLARWNHPK
+753 EVLSRWNHPK
-763 RGKIAPAE
+763 QGAIPPSE
-771 FIPVAEQSG
+771 FIPIAEQSG
-780 LINELGMYMLEKG
+780 LINDLGMYVLTTGAKQLGRWQNEIKTEK
-793 AHQLAFW
+793 
-800 QRENA
+800 
-805 MPRPLF
+805 PLF
-811 ASVNL
+811 ISVNI
-816 SSRQLLKHD
+816 SSRQLLRQD

-831 AVLSRSSLAPG
+831 AVLLRTSLQPG

-861 KVLERLRALGAGLS
+861 KVLERLRDLGAGLS

-901 SFVKANGKSARPVLL
+901 SFVKPNSSAARSVLL
-916 RTIVAMGHDLGMSV
+916 RTIVAMGRDLGMSV

-941 LELYQL
+941 MELFHL

-955 HFGQAVSADEASK
+955 YFGE
-968 LLRRQPAAEAHTA
+968 PMAAEPATKVLTETLTAPEPA

>member
-1 MRRNPILIRPMSEL
+1 MRHNPVLLRPMSIV
-15 IPERLVGIRKY
+15 IPDPKTSVIRNLVIALTLFATL
-26 LAALLLGLIGF
+26 LATLPARAL
-37 FVAAPAWAVEPIPV
+37 EPIPV
-51 PIDAD
+51 PIDVE
-56 ALDLTSMVEIHANSG
+56 ALDITNSVDLHREAG
-71 PRLQVSTAP
+71 TRLQVSTAP

-88 IEVASRDGENKSWAV
+88 IEVPSRDGTNTNWAV

-110 DEQIDRLLVAP
+110 DEQIDRLIVAP
-121 YFQLVGSKLFWPD
+121 NYKLVGSDLFWPD

-139 ITAITPSQGIAPTR
+139 ILAITPSQGIAPER

-168 GSVVTFVAELTSPNL
+168 GSIVTFVAEMTTPNL
-183 PQFRLWE
+183 PEIRIWE
-190 PDTYTE
+190 PDVYEET
-196 KVNAYTLY
+196 VNAYTLY
-204 RGIVLGISGLLAL
+204 RGIILGISGLLAL

-233 TAALAWAV
+233 TAALAWSV

-252 NLVFNLQEGGDQL
+252 GMVFNLEGGGSQL
-265 YRSYAEVMLAASLI
+265 ARACAEVMLAASLI

-296 HLALTTLVLL
+296 HLALTTLILI
-306 LGLIGVAVWD
+306 LGLLGVAVWD
-316 PSIAAGIARLALG
+316 PSIAAGIARLALA
-329 IIGVLGFITIMVL
+329 IIGLLGFVTIAVL
-342 AFQGYDRA
+342 ASQHYDRA
-350 IMLIPT
+350 ILLIPT
-356 WCLLIAWLIGAAMTI
+356 WCLLMAWLVGAAMTV
-371 TGTLANDIVQ
+371 TGYLSNDIVQ

-408 IAQGLISDVERR
+408 IAQGLISDVERK

-431 WDWDVDRD
+431 WDWDIDRD
-439 RIFTGHEVE
+439 RIYTGNEVE
-448 DLLNLRH
+448 DLLNLKR

-462 RDWLEVLHPQ
+462 RDWLDILHPQ

-484 IDQRRGKMVQ
+484 IDQRRGKVTQ

-555 NRELFMDRLQAALAN
+555 NRELFVDRLRTSVIRS
-570 ARADGNSKP
+570 RAEETSKP
-579 TVMILN
+579 TLLVLN

-606 TVARRLVRM
+606 TVARRLGRL
-615 IGDQDTLSRIN
+615 IGQQDTLGRLS
-626 GDQYGLLVL
+626 GDQYGLVLL
-635 SEPEPDRIVALAD
+635 SEQEPDRIVALAD
-648 SLRKAVRSPITF
+648 SLRKAVRAPITF

-666 LTCSVGISLYED
+666 LTCSVGIAFFEGGKQAVED
-678 EKQTSEDLIT
+678 MVT
-688 NTEIALNHAK
+688 NAEIALNHAK

-714 LGKNI
+714 LDKNI
-719 IDMETD
+719 VDLEAD
-725 LREAIRKETL
+725 LREAIKKETL
-735 GVFYQPII
+735 GVYFQPII
-743 RLEDRTIAGF
+743 RLEDQAVAGF
-753 EVLARWNHPK
+753 EVLARWNHAK
-763 RGKIAPAE
+763 RGKISPSE

-780 LINELGMYMLEKG
+780 LINELGIYMLDKG
-793 AHQLAFW
+793 AQQLAFW
-800 QRENA
+800 QREFP
-805 MPRPLF
+805 MQQPLF

-816 SSRQLLKHD
+816 SSRQLLKQD

-831 AVLSRSSLAPG
+831 AVLSRTSLAPG

-861 KVLERLRALGAGLS
+861 KVLERLRGLGAGLS

-901 SFVKANGKSARPVLL
+901 SFVKPNGSSARPVLL

-930 VAEGAESEADA
+930 VAEGAESENDA

-947 GCEFAQGF
+947 GCEYAQGF
-955 HFGQAVSADEASK
+955 YFGEAVT
-968 LLRRQPAAEAHTA
+968 AAEATKILRKMPAEAETA

>member
-1 MRRNPILIRPMSEL
+1 MSIVIPDPKTSVIRN
-15 IPERLVGIRKY
+15 LVIALTLFATL
-26 LAALLLGLIGF
+26 LATLPARAL
-37 FVAAPAWAVEPIPV
+37 EPIPV
-51 PIDAD
+51 PIDVE
-56 ALDLTSMVEIHANSG
+56 ALDITNSVDLHREAG
-71 PRLQVSTAP
+71 TRLQVSTAP

-88 IEVASRDGENKSWAV
+88 IEVPSRDGTNTNWAV

-110 DEQIDRLLVAP
+110 DEQIDRLIVAP
-121 YFQLVGSKLFWPD
+121 NYKLVGSDLFWPD

-139 ITAITPSQGIAPTR
+139 ILAITPSQGIAPER

-168 GSVVTFVAELTSPNL
+168 GSIVTFVAEMTTPNL
-183 PQFRLWE
+183 PEIRIWE
-190 PDTYTE
+190 PDVYEET
-196 KVNAYTLY
+196 VNAYTLY
-204 RGIVLGISGLLAL
+204 RGIILGISGLLAL

-233 TAALAWAV
+233 TAALAWSV

-252 NLVFNLQEGGDQL
+252 GMVFNLEGGGSQL
-265 YRSYAEVMLAASLI
+265 ARACAEVMLAASLI

-296 HLALTTLVLL
+296 HLALTTLILI
-306 LGLIGVAVWD
+306 LGLLGVAVWD
-316 PSIAAGIARLALG
+316 PSIAAGIARLALA
-329 IIGVLGFITIMVL
+329 IIGLLGFVTIAVL
-342 AFQGYDRA
+342 AFQHYDRA
-350 IMLIPT
+350 ILLIPT
-356 WCLLIAWLIGAAMTI
+356 WCLLMAWLVGAAMTV
-371 TGTLANDIVQ
+371 TGYLSNDIVQ

-408 IAQGLISDVERR
+408 IAQGLISDVERK

-431 WDWDVDRD
+431 WDWDIDRD
-439 RIFTGHEVE
+439 RIYTGNEVE
-448 DLLNLRH
+448 DLLNLRR

-462 RDWLEVLHPQ
+462 RDWLDILHPQ

-484 IDQRRGKMVQ
+484 IDQRRGKVTQ

-555 NRELFMDRLQAALAN
+555 NRELFVDRLRTSVIRS
-570 ARADGNSKP
+570 RAEETSKP
-579 TVMILN
+579 TLLVLN

-606 TVARRLVRM
+606 TVARRLGRL
-615 IGDQDTLSRIN
+615 IGQQDTLGRLS
-626 GDQYGLLVL
+626 GDQYGLVLL
-635 SEPEPDRIVALAD
+635 SEQEPDRIVALAD
-648 SLRKAVRSPITF
+648 SLRKAVRAPITF

-666 LTCSVGISLYED
+666 LTCSVGIAFFEGGKQAVED
-678 EKQTSEDLIT
+678 MVT
-688 NTEIALNHAK
+688 NAEIALNHAK

-714 LGKNI
+714 LDKNI
-719 IDMETD
+719 VDLEAD
-725 LREAIRKETL
+725 LREAIKKETL
-735 GVFYQPII
+735 GVYFQPII
-743 RLEDRTIAGF
+743 RLEDQAVAGF
-753 EVLARWNHPK
+753 EVLARWNHAK
-763 RGKIAPAE
+763 RGKISPSE

-780 LINELGMYMLEKG
+780 LINELGIYMLDKG
-793 AHQLAFW
+793 AQQLAFW
-800 QRENA
+800 QREFP
-805 MPRPLF
+805 MQQPLF

-816 SSRQLLKHD
+816 SSRQLLKQD

-831 AVLSRSSLAPG
+831 AVLSRTSLAPG

-861 KVLERLRALGAGLS
+861 KVLERLRGLGAGLS

-901 SFVKANGKSARPVLL
+901 SFVKPNGSSARPVLL

-930 VAEGAESEADA
+930 VAEGAESENDA

-947 GCEFAQGF
+947 GCEYAQGF
-955 HFGQAVSADEASK
+955 YFGEAVT
-968 LLRRQPAAEAHTA
+968 AAEATKILRKMPAEAETA

>member
-1 MRRNPILIRPMSEL
+1 MSIVIPDPIRSVIRN
-15 IPERLVGIRKY
+15 LVIALTLFATL
-26 LAALLLGLIGF
+26 LATLPAQAL
-37 FVAAPAWAVEPIPV
+37 EPIPV
-51 PIDAD
+51 PIDVE
-56 ALDLTSMVEIHANSG
+56 ALDITNSVDLHREAG
-71 PRLQVSTAP
+71 TRLQVSTAP

-88 IEVASRDGENKSWAV
+88 IEVPSRDGTNTNWAV

-110 DEQIDRLLVAP
+110 DDQIDRLIVAP
-121 YFQLVGSKLFWPD
+121 NYKLVGSDLFWPD

-139 ITAITPSQGIAPTR
+139 ILAITPSQGIAPER

-168 GSVVTFVAELTSPNL
+168 GSIVTFVAEMTTPNL
-183 PQFRLWE
+183 PEIRIWE
-190 PDTYTE
+190 PDVYEET
-196 KVNAYTLY
+196 VNAYTLY
-204 RGIVLGISGLLAL
+204 RGIILGISGLLAL

-233 TAALAWAV
+233 TAALAWSV

-252 NLVFNLQEGGDQL
+252 GMVFKLEGGGSQL
-265 YRSYAEVMLAASLI
+265 ARACAEVMLAASLI

-296 HLALTTLVLL
+296 HLALTTLILI
-306 LGLIGVAVWD
+306 LGLLGVAVWD
-316 PSIAAGIARLALG
+316 PSIAAGIARLALAV
-329 IIGVLGFITIMVL
+329 IGLLGFVTIAVL
-342 AFQGYDRA
+342 AFQHYDRA
-350 IMLIPT
+350 ILLIPT
-356 WCLLIAWLIGAAMTI
+356 WCLLMAWLVGAAMTV
-371 TGTLANDIVQ
+371 TGYLSNDIVQ

-408 IAQGLISDVERR
+408 IAQGLISDVERK

-431 WDWDVDRD
+431 WDWDIDRD
-439 RIFTGHEVE
+439 RIYTGNEVE
-448 DLLNLRH
+448 DLLNLKR

-462 RDWLEVLHPQ
+462 RDWLDILHPQ

-484 IDQRRGKMVQ
+484 IDQRRGKVTQ

-555 NRELFMDRLQAALAN
+555 NRELFVDRLRTSVIRS
-570 ARADGNSKP
+570 RAEETSKP
-579 TVMILN
+579 TLLVLN

-606 TVARRLVRM
+606 TVARRLGRL
-615 IGDQDTLSRIN
+615 IGQQDTLGRLS
-626 GDQYGLLVL
+626 GDQYGLVLL
-635 SEPEPDRIVALAD
+635 SEQEPDRIVALAD
-648 SLRKAVRSPITF
+648 SLRKAVRAPITF

-666 LTCSVGISLYED
+666 LTCSVGIAFFEGGKQAVED
-678 EKQTSEDLIT
+678 MVT
-688 NTEIALNHAK
+688 NAEIALNHAK

-714 LGKNI
+714 LDKNI
-719 IDMETD
+719 VDLEAD
-725 LREAIRKETL
+725 LREAIKKETL
-735 GVFYQPII
+735 GVYFQPII
-743 RLEDRTIAGF
+743 RLEDQAVAGF
-753 EVLARWNHPK
+753 EVLARWNHAK
-763 RGKIAPAE
+763 RGKISPSE

-780 LINELGMYMLEKG
+780 LINELGIYMLDKG
-793 AHQLAFW
+793 AQQLAFW
-800 QRENA
+800 QREFP
-805 MPRPLF
+805 MQQPLF

-816 SSRQLLKHD
+816 SSRQLLKQD

-831 AVLSRSSLAPG
+831 AVLSRTSLTPG

-861 KVLERLRALGAGLS
+861 KVLERLRGLGAGLS

-901 SFVKANGKSARPVLL
+901 SFVKPNGSSARPVLL

-930 VAEGAESEADA
+930 VAEGAESENDA

-947 GCEFAQGF
+947 GCEYAQGF
-955 HFGQAVSADEASK
+955 FFGEAVT
-968 LLRRQPAAEAHTA
+968 AAEATKILRKMPAQAETA

>member
-1 MRRNPILIRPMSEL
+1 MSRVSPVLTAWPVRALIYACIL
-15 IPERLVGIRKY
+15 VC
-26 LAALLLGLIGF
+26 AVV
-37 FVAAPAWAVEPIPV
+37 VAQRAMAIEPIPV
-51 PIDAD
+51 PQDID
-56 ALDLTSMVEIHANSG
+56 ALDLTQSIEIYPDAG

-88 IEVASRDGENKSWAV
+88 IEVPSRDGSSRSWAV
-103 FALANTS
+103 FALANTG
-110 DEQIDRLLVAP
+110 DEQIDRLIVAP
-121 YFQLVGSKLFWPD
+121 FFQLVGSRLFWPD

-139 ITAITPSQGIAPTR
+139 IASITPSQGIAPVR
-153 QKSLEADVF
+153 QTSLEADVF
-162 LVTLDP
+162 LITLDP
-168 GSVVTFVAELTSPNL
+168 GAIVTFVSEMTTSEL
-183 PQFRLWE
+183 PQLRLWK
-190 PDTYTE
+190 PDVYKET
-196 KVNAYTLY
+196 VNGYTLY
-204 RGIVLGISGLLAL
+204 RGIILGISGLLAL

-252 NLVFNLQEGGDQL
+252 SLVFGLEQGGDQL
-265 YRSYAEVMLAASLI
+265 YRACAEVMLAASLI

-296 HLALTTLVLL
+296 HLALTTLILL
-306 LGLIGVAVWD
+306 LGLLGVAVWD
-316 PSIAAGIARLALG
+316 PSIAAGIARLSLG
-329 IIGVLGFITIMVL
+329 IIGVLGFVTIMVL
-342 AFQGYDRA
+342 AFKGYDRA
-350 IMLIPT
+350 ILLIPT
-356 WCLLIAWLIGAAMTI
+356 WFLLMVWLAGAALTI
-371 TGTLANDIVQ
+371 TGMLANDIVQ

-431 WDWDVDRD
+431 WDWDIDRD
-439 RIFTGHEVE
+439 RIYTGNEVE

-462 RDWLEVLHPQ
+462 RDWLDVLHPQ

-484 IDQRRGKMVQ
+484 IDQRRGKIVQ

-500 EDGHFRWFRLRARP
+500 DDGHFRWFRLRARP
-514 IIGSDGEVIRCVG
+514 IVGADGEVIRCVG

-555 NRELFMDRLQAALAN
+555 NRELFMDRLRTAVTQIRTNDGAA
-570 ARADGNSKP
+570 KP
-579 TVMILN
+579 TVVMLN

-606 TVARRLVRM
+606 TVARRLGRL
-615 IGDQDTLSRIN
+615 IGPQDALARLN
-626 GDQYGLLVL
+626 GDQYGLMIL
-635 SEPEPDRIVALAD
+635 SEQEPDRIVALTDA
-648 SLRKAVRSPITF
+648 LRKSIRAPITF
-660 GDREIF
+660 GEREIF
-666 LTCSVGISLYED
+666 LTCAAGIALYEGN
-678 EKQTSEDLIT
+678 KQSAEDLVS
-688 NTEIALNHAK
+688 NAEIALNHAK

-714 LGKNI
+714 LGKKVVDLEN
-719 IDMETD
+719 D
-725 LREAIRKETL
+725 LREAIKKENI
-735 GVFYQPII
+735 GVFYQPIV
-743 RLEDRTIAGF
+743 RLVDQSIAGF
-753 EVLARWNHPK
+753 EVLARWQHPK
-763 RGKIAPAE
+763 RGNIAPTE
-771 FIPVAEQSG
+771 FIPIAEQSG
-780 LINELGMYMLEKG
+780 LIDDLGMYMLEKS

-800 QRENA
+800 QRELPA
-805 MPRPLF
+805 PQPIF

-831 AVLSRSSLAPG
+831 AVLSRSSLATG

-861 KVLERLRALGAGLS
+861 KVMERLRGLGAGLS

-901 SFVKANGKSARPVLL
+901 SFVRPNGQSARPVLL

-930 VAEGAESEADA
+930 VAEGAESESDA

-947 GCEFAQGF
+947 GCEYAQGF
-955 HFGQAVSADEASK
+955 FFGQAMSADEATK
-968 LLRRQPAAEAHTA
+968 VLRRMPLEAAS

>member
-1 MRRNPILIRPMSEL
+1 MSIVIPDPKTSVIRN
-15 IPERLVGIRKY
+15 LVIALTLFATL
-26 LAALLLGLIGF
+26 LATLPARAL
-37 FVAAPAWAVEPIPV
+37 EPIPV
-51 PIDAD
+51 PIDVE
-56 ALDLTSMVEIHANSG
+56 ALDITHSVDLHREAGT
-71 PRLQVSTAP
+71 RLQVSTAP

-88 IEVASRDGENKSWAV
+88 IEVPSRDGTNTNWAV

-110 DEQIDRLLVAP
+110 DEQIDRLIVAP
-121 YFQLVGSKLFWPD
+121 NYKLVGSDLFWPD

-139 ITAITPSQGIAPTR
+139 ILAITPSQGIAPER

-168 GSVVTFVAELTSPNL
+168 GSIVTFVAEMTTPNL
-183 PQFRLWE
+183 PEIRIWE
-190 PDTYTE
+190 PDVYEET
-196 KVNAYTLY
+196 VNAYTLY
-204 RGIVLGISGLLAL
+204 RGIILGISGLLAL

-233 TAALAWAV
+233 TAALAWSV

-252 NLVFNLQEGGDQL
+252 GMVFNLEGGGSQL
-265 YRSYAEVMLAASLI
+265 ARACAEVMLAASLI

-296 HLALTTLVLL
+296 HLALTTLILI
-306 LGLIGVAVWD
+306 LGLLGVAVWD
-316 PSIAAGIARLALG
+316 PSIAAGIARLALA
-329 IIGVLGFITIMVL
+329 IIGLLGFVTIAVL
-342 AFQGYDRA
+342 AFQHYDRA
-350 IMLIPT
+350 ILLIPT
-356 WCLLIAWLIGAAMTI
+356 WCLLMAWLVGAAMTV
-371 TGTLANDIVQ
+371 TGYLSNDIVQ

-408 IAQGLISDVERR
+408 IAQGLISDVERK

-431 WDWDVDRD
+431 WDWDIDRD
-439 RIFTGHEVE
+439 RIYTGNEVE
-448 DLLNLRH
+448 DLLNLKR

-462 RDWLEVLHPQ
+462 RDWLDILHPQ

-484 IDQRRGKMVQ
+484 IDQRRGKVTQ

-555 NRELFMDRLQAALAN
+555 NRELFVDRLRTSVIRS
-570 ARADGNSKP
+570 RAEETSKP
-579 TVMILN
+579 TLLVLN

-606 TVARRLVRM
+606 TVARRLGRL
-615 IGDQDTLSRIN
+615 IGQQDTLGRLS
-626 GDQYGLLVL
+626 GDQYGLVLL
-635 SEPEPDRIVALAD
+635 SEQEPDRIVALAD
-648 SLRKAVRSPITF
+648 SLRKAVRAPITF

-666 LTCSVGISLYED
+666 LTCSVGIAFFEGGKQAVED
-678 EKQTSEDLIT
+678 MVT
-688 NTEIALNHAK
+688 NAEIALNHAK

-714 LGKNI
+714 LDKNI
-719 IDMETD
+719 VDLEAD
-725 LREAIRKETL
+725 LREAIKKETL
-735 GVFYQPII
+735 GVYFQPII
-743 RLEDRTIAGF
+743 RLEDQAVAGF
-753 EVLARWNHPK
+753 EVLARWNHAK
-763 RGKIAPAE
+763 RGKISPSE

-780 LINELGMYMLEKG
+780 LINELGIYMLDKG
-793 AHQLAFW
+793 AQQLAFW
-800 QRENA
+800 QREFP
-805 MPRPLF
+805 MQQPLF

-816 SSRQLLKHD
+816 SSRQLLKQD

-831 AVLSRSSLAPG
+831 AVLSRTSLAPG

-861 KVLERLRALGAGLS
+861 KVLERLRGLGAGLS

-901 SFVKANGKSARPVLL
+901 SFVKPNGSSARPVLL
-916 RTIVAMGHDLGMSV
+916 RTIVAMGHDLGMS
-930 VAEGAESEADA
+930 
-941 LELYQL
+941 
-947 GCEFAQGF
+947 
-955 HFGQAVSADEASK
+955 
-968 LLRRQPAAEAHTA
+968 

>member
-1 MRRNPILIRPMSEL
+1 MWRNPVLMRPMSEL
-15 IPERLVGIRKY
+15 IPEGLVGIRK
-26 LAALLLGLIGF
+26 LIAALLLGLLGF
-37 FVAAPAWAVEPIPV
+37 FVAVPALAVEPIPV

-56 ALDLTSMVEIHANSG
+56 ALDLTDMVEIHSNAG

-139 ITAITPSQGIAPTR
+139 ITAITPSQGIAPAR

-265 YRSYAEVMLAASLI
+265 YRAYAEVMLAASLI

-316 PSIAAGIARLALG
+316 PSIAAGIARLSLG
-329 IIGVLGFITIMVL
+329 IIGVLGFITVMVL

-356 WCLLIAWLIGAAMTI
+356 WCLLIAWLIGAAMTV

-439 RIFTGHEVE
+439 RIFTAHEVE

-484 IDQRRGKMVQ
+484 IDQRRGKIVQ

-514 IIGSDGEVIRCVG
+514 IVGSDGEVIRCVG

-555 NRELFMDRLQAALAN
+555 NRELFMDRLQAALAF

-579 TVMILN
+579 AVMILN

-606 TVARRLVRM
+606 TVARRLARM
-615 IGDQDTLSRIN
+615 IGEQDTLSRIS

-635 SEPEPDRIVALAD
+635 SEAEPDRIVALAD
-648 SLRKAVRSPITF
+648 GLRKAVRSPITF

-666 LTCSVGISLYED
+666 LTCSVGISLHEG
-678 EKQTSEDLIT
+678 EKQAAEDLIT

-719 IDMETD
+719 IDLETD
-725 LREAIRKETL
+725 LRDAIRKETL

-753 EVLARWNHPK
+753 EVLARWNHAK
-763 RGKIAPAE
+763 RGKISPAE
-771 FIPVAEQSG
+771 FIPIAEQSG

-800 QRENA
+800 QRETA

-901 SFVKANGKSARPVLL
+901 SFVKPNGKSARPVLL

-947 GCEFAQGF
+947 GCEYAQGF
-955 HFGQAVSADEASK
+955 HFGQAVSADEATR
-968 LLRRQPAAEAHTA
+968 LLRRQPAEAHTA

>member
-1 MRRNPILIRPMSEL
+1 MQRNPVVLRSMSKN
-15 IPERLVGIRKY
+15 IPDQVICAVKC
-26 LAALLLGLIGF
+26 LAALVL
-37 FVAAPAWAVEPIPV
+37 VAVCVLSAGPARALEPIPV
-51 PIDAD
+51 PLDAD
-56 ALDLTSMVEIHANSG
+56 ALDLTKAVEIRAGAG
-71 PRLQVSTAP
+71 PRMQVSTAP

-88 IEVASRDGENKSWAV
+88 IEVTSRDGANSDWAV

-110 DEQIDRLLVAP
+110 DEQVDRLLVAP
-121 YFQLVGSKLFWPD
+121 YFRLVGSHMFWPD

-139 ITAITPSQGIAPTR
+139 IASITPSQGIAPER

-162 LVTLDP
+162 LITLDP
-168 GSVVTFVAELTSPNL
+168 GSVVTFVAEMTTPDL
-183 PQFRLWE
+183 PEFRLWE
-190 PDTYTE
+190 PDAYE
-196 KVNAYTLY
+196 EAINAYTLY
-204 RGIVLGISGLLAL
+204 RGIILGISGLLAL

-233 TAALAWAV
+233 TAALAWSV
-241 LAYLCIDFGFW
+241 LTYLCIDFGFW
-252 NLVFNLQEGGDQL
+252 ARVFNLDLGEDQL
-265 YRSYAEVMLAASLI
+265 FRACAEVMLAASLI

-306 LGLIGVAVWD
+306 LGLLGVAVWD
-316 PSIAAGIARLALG
+316 PSIAAGIARLSLG
-329 IIGVLGFITIMVL
+329 IIGVLGFATILVL

-356 WCLLIAWLIGAAMTI
+356 WFLLLAWEIGAAMTV
-371 TGTLANDIVQ
+371 TGMLANDIVQ

-420 ALALTGAGDII
+420 ALALTGSGDII

-439 RIFTGHEVE
+439 RIYTGNEVE
-448 DLLNLRH
+448 DLLGLRH
-455 GTLEGPA
+455 GTLDGPA

-472 DRDRFRATLDAV
+472 DRDRFRSTLDAV
-484 IDQRRGKMVQ
+484 IDQRRGKIHQ
-494 TFRLRS
+494 NFRLRS

-514 IIGSDGEVIRCVG
+514 IVGSDGEVIRCVG

-555 NRELFMDRLQAALAN
+555 NRELFMDRLKAALAR
-570 ARADGNSKP
+570 ARVENNSRP
-579 TVMILN
+579 TVLVIN

-606 TVARRLVRM
+606 TVARRLSRL
-615 IGDQDTLSRIN
+615 IGPQDSLSRLS
-626 GDQYGLLVL
+626 GDQYGLVLL
-635 SEPEPDRIVALAD
+635 SELEPDRIVTVAD
-648 SLRKAVRSPITF
+648 ALRKAVRAPITF

-666 LTCSVGISLYED
+666 LTCSVGIALYEG
-678 EKQTSEDLIT
+678 EKQSIEDLVT
-688 NTEIALNHAK
+688 NAEIALNHAK

-714 LGKNI
+714 LGKNLV
-719 IDMETD
+719 DLETD
-725 LREAIRKETL
+725 LREAIKKETL
-735 GVFYQPII
+735 GVYFQPIV
-743 RLEDRTIAGF
+743 RLEDQSIAGF
-753 EVLARWNHPK
+753 EVLARWTHPK
-763 RGKIAPAE
+763 RGRVSPSE

-780 LINELGMYMLEKG
+780 LINELGTYMLEKG
-793 AHQLAFW
+793 AQQLAQW
-800 QRENA
+800 QRSMQSE
-805 MPRPLF
+805 RPLF
-811 ASVNL
+811 VSINI

-825 LINDVK
+825 LINEVK
-831 AVLSRSSLAPG
+831 AVLSRQSLAPG
-842 TLKLELTESLVMS
+842 TLKLELTESLVMA

-875 LDDFGTGHSSLSY
+875 LDDFGTGHSSLAY

-901 SFVKANGKSARPVLL
+901 SFVKSNGHSARPVLL
-916 RTIVAMGHDLGMSV
+916 RSIIAMGRDLGMSV
-930 VAEGAESEADA
+930 VAEGAESEADT

-955 HFGQAVSADEASK
+955 YFGQAVTADEASRM
-968 LLRRQPAAEAHTA
+968 LRDAPAQAASA

>member
-1 MRRNPILIRPMSEL
+1 MP
-15 IPERLVGIRKY
+15 
-26 LAALLLGLIGF
+26 AQAL
-37 FVAAPAWAVEPIPV
+37 EPIPV
-51 PIDAD
+51 PIDVE
-56 ALDLTSMVEIHANSG
+56 ALDITNSVELHREAGN
-71 PRLQVSTAP
+71 RLQVSTAP
-80 GADGIVRR
+80 GSDGIVRR
-88 IEVASRDGENKSWAV
+88 IEVPSRDGTNTNWAV

-110 DEQIDRLLVAP
+110 DEQIDRLIVAP
-121 YFQLVGSKLFWPD
+121 NYKLVGSNLFWPD

-139 ITAITPSQGIAPTR
+139 IAAITPSQGIAPER

-168 GSVVTFVAELTSPNL
+168 GSIVTFVAEMTTPNL
-183 PQFRLWE
+183 PEIRLWE
-190 PDTYTE
+190 PDVYEETI
-196 KVNAYTLY
+196 NAYTLY
-204 RGIVLGISGLLAL
+204 RGIILGISGLLAL

-233 TAALAWAV
+233 TAALAWSV

-252 NLVFNLQEGGDQL
+252 GMVFNLQGGGSQL
-265 YRSYAEVMLAASLI
+265 ARACAEVMLAASLI
-279 IFLYAYLNLNR
+279 VFLYAYLNLNR

-296 HLALTTLVLL
+296 HLALTTLILI
-306 LGLIGVAVWD
+306 LGLLGVAVWD
-316 PSIAAGIARLALG
+316 PSIASGIARLALG
-329 IIGVLGFITIMVL
+329 VIGILGIVTIAIL
-342 AFQGYDRA
+342 AFQHYDRA
-350 IMLIPT
+350 ILLIPT
-356 WCLLIAWLIGAAMTI
+356 WCLLMAWLIGAAMTI
-371 TGTLANDIVQ
+371 TGYLFNDIVQ

-408 IAQGLISDVERR
+408 IAQGLISDVERK

-431 WDWDVDRD
+431 WDWDIDRD
-439 RIFTGHEVE
+439 RIYTGNEVE

-484 IDQRRGKMVQ
+484 IDQRRGKVTQ

-514 IIGSDGEVIRCVG
+514 IIGADGEVIRCVG

-555 NRELFMDRLQAALAN
+555 NRELFVDRLRTSVVRSN
-570 ARADGNSKP
+570 AEETSKP
-579 TVMILN
+579 TILVLN

-606 TVARRLVRM
+606 TVARRLGRL
-615 IGDQDTLSRIN
+615 IGQQDTLGRLS
-626 GDQYGLLVL
+626 GDQYGLVLL
-635 SEPEPDRIVALAD
+635 SEQEPDRIVALAD
-648 SLRKAVRSPITF
+648 SLRKAVRAPITF

-666 LTCSVGISLYED
+666 LTCSVGISFFEGGKQGVED
-678 EKQTSEDLIT
+678 MLT
-688 NTEIALNHAK
+688 NAEIALNHAK

-714 LGKNI
+714 LDKNI
-719 IDMETD
+719 VDLEGD
-725 LREAIRKETL
+725 LREAIKKETL
-735 GVFYQPII
+735 GVFFQPII
-743 RLEDRTIAGF
+743 RLEDQSVAGF

-763 RGKIAPAE
+763 RGKISPSE

-780 LINELGMYMLEKG
+780 LINELGMYMLDKG
-793 AHQLAFW
+793 AQQLAFW
-800 QRENA
+800 QREF
-805 MPRPLF
+805 RTQQPLF
-811 ASVNL
+811 VSVNL
-816 SSRQLLKHD
+816 SSRQLLKQD

-831 AVLSRSSLAPG
+831 AVLSRTSLEPG

-861 KVLERLRALGAGLS
+861 KVLERLRGLGAGLS

-888 LQRFP
+888 LHRFP

-901 SFVKANGKSARPVLL
+901 SFVKPNGSSARPVLL

-930 VAEGAESEADA
+930 VAEGAESENDA

-947 GCEFAQGF
+947 GCEYAQGYF
-955 HFGQAVSADEASK
+955 FGEAVSANEATK
-968 LLRRQPAAEAHTA
+968 ILRKMPAEAESA